1 MGDVF
6 AGRYE
11 LVDPLGEGGAGVVWR
26 VWDLR
31 QRRYCAAKVLR
42 QVDASSLL
50 RFMREQSLRL
60 DHPHILAPTGWAGE
74 DDRVLFTMPI
84 ADGGSVATLV
94 SDFGPLPAR
103 LCAVLLDQL
112 LWALEAIHSEGIVH
126 RDVKPANL
134 LLDATGTE
142 HPQLWLGDFGIASG
156 QDAPRLTQGPFTV
169 GTPGYLAPESRTQG
183 WQPEPRADLY
193 AAGMCAV
200 EMLTGLSPAADA
212 DIRRPL
218 EAAQREAPVPPA
230 LAAVVEGLGHPVLT
244 QRFPSAAEARTA
256 LQRTGLLEPASSSEI
271 LGEVELFEHTP
282 PLPPGWNG
290 DGPIHAAGS
299 QTEAASAP
307 AHAAS
312 SPATPSPSPSPSPS
326 APEATA
332 AVMQEPPTATNV
344 MEAEPDRPT
353 WQQVPQLSAA
363 EPHSGPQLQQ
373 PRPATDRRPTS
384 AVGRGAAI
392 ALILMGAGLV
402 LLALTVYLAFG

>member
-31 QRRYCAAKVLR
+31 QRHYCAAKVLR

-74 DDRVLFTMPI
+74 DDKVLFTMPI
-84 ADGGSVATLV
+84 ADGGSVATLI

-112 LWALEAIHSEGIVH
+112 LAALETIHSEGIVH
-126 RDVKPANL
+126 RDVKSANL
-134 LLDATGTE
+134 LLDATGSG
-142 HPQLWLGDFGIASG
+142 HPRLWLGDFGIATG

-193 AAGMCAV
+193 AAGMCVV
-200 EMLTGLSPAADA
+200 EMLTGLTPAADA
-212 DIRRPL
+212 DVRLVL
-218 EAAQREAPVPPA
+218 EAADREDPVPA
-230 LAAVVEGLGHPVLT
+230 ELAAVVEGLGHPVLT
-244 QRFPSAAEARTA
+244 QRFPSAAQARTA
-256 LQRTGLLEPASSSEI
+256 LLSTGLLDPVSSAEI
-271 LGEVELFEHTP
+271 LGDVEVFDHTP
-282 PLPPGWNG
+282 PLPPGWNH
-290 DGPIHAAGS
+290 DGPAQGPGQDAPSGPKEP
-299 QTEAASAP
+299 QTL
-307 AHAAS
+307 
-312 SPATPSPSPSPSPS
+312 
-326 APEATA
+326 
-332 AVMQEPPTATNV
+332 TNV
-344 MEAEPDRPT
+344 RDAESNRPT
-353 WQQVPQLSAA
+353 QQEVPQLSVQ
-363 EPHSGPQLQQ
+363 EPDSAPQLQQ
-373 PRPATDRRPTS
+373 PRPTYDRHPTS
-384 AVGRGAAI
+384 GKGRGVAI
-392 ALILMGAGLV
+392 ALMLMGAGLV